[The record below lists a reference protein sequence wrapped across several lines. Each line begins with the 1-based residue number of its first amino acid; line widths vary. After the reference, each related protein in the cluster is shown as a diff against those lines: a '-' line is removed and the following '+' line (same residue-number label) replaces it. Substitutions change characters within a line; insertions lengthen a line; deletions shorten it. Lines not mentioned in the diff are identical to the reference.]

1 MKKLILLMAI
11 SLFSIS
17 ILYACGGSSAPP
29 TESLSSPSPMSVN
42 QSKAKPQETPTSSP
56 YMSSGSGS
64 SSISSPKASAGSS
77 PRSTP
82 VPATSVPTTPV
93 PTTPVPATPVPA
105 TATTVSNPVL
115 PSPTPLVSTT
125 QPTSVANA
133 KVQPS
138 AIATQTPV
146 IQSSKP
152 VPAASF
158 KEPNFKPLAGYVSFN
173 EDQTLGF
180 SRVINE
186 EFNAAYDK
194 IGISA
199 SVYQSGKLWS
209 EGLGFAEESLPME
222 GHTPVGIKSISKT
235 FLAALILTQIEEGFY
250 ELDDG
255 ISKLLSGHD
264 GYESLDKSVIPDVTV
279 RELLTMT
286 SGIAASE
293 SNQTQEAIEVMSG
306 PSWEPAAALK
316 LIKREAQAPGNFE
329 YSPIANSFLLAM
341 IAEYK
346 TGENL
351 YSLYRSVL
359 LDPLSIDAILMPDM
373 IAPDSIAHPYGI
385 KESYGGSGGFGD
397 LVKIP
402 SWNKASCPQC
412 FDDFNF
418 INADARIAWSG
429 AGVVTN
435 SQNLSLWG
443 YELFSTHG
451 HAISDPVR
459 EILRDSF
466 SDQVVE
472 FTGPKP
478 SYGFHV
484 AKNIFDLSD
493 GSALVS
499 HGHPGGGS
507 GTSSVLFYVPDL
519 DLSIAILANS
529 ELGSQPGNCK
539 TAQEAMLSALD
550 CIGQGFMEVVAGV
563 SVTPLAEG
571 TGPRLTIHPTI
582 DPTNPPRIAVNNF
595 IDLDP
600 FIGITKLRAAYG
612 HDFSIGDEE
621 YDPEYKSC
629 RSMKHYLDAYTYAQ
643 RSSGNFGSYN
653 TSGNVKYYAPA
664 DGELRDIMTNE
675 FSPGEIE
682 YQFTIMSDEYP
693 NLLFTFMHVD
703 LLEELRN
710 GASVKAGQHIGY
722 VIRPHGQGEIVTWVS
737 LGAGNIKNISFFDVM
752 SDEVFSKYQSR
763 GVLDR
768 EQMTITR
775 EYRDSNPKPCHSDNM
790 GGKFIPTQEDGP
802 GEEAFHMWQYGP
814 DNWVF
819 LNP

>member
-1 MKKLILLMAI
+1 M
-11 SLFSIS
+11 
-17 ILYACGGSSAPP
+17 LYACGEP
-29 TESLSSPSPMSVN
+29 TESLVKPTVVSTPPVN
-42 QSKAKPQETPTSSP
+42 QSNVKIQETPTSSP
-56 YMSSGSGS
+56 PVSSGASTS
-64 SSISSPKASAGSS
+64 VITKPKATANKSS
-77 PRSTP
+77 NPTA
-82 VPATSVPTTPV
+82 VPGTSVPTTGGNVSIPV
-93 PTTPVPATPVPA
+93 TTTPTPEV
-105 TATTVSNPVL
+105 TIN
-115 PSPTPLVSTT
+115 
-125 QPTSVANA
+125 QPTSVA
-133 KVQPS
+133 KVEVQTP
-138 AIATQTPV
+138 AIATQTPAKPTQTPV
-146 IQSSKP
+146 MQAPKP
-152 VPAASF
+152 VLPASF
-158 KEPNFKPLAGYVSFN
+158 EEPDFQPPAGYASFN
-173 EDQTLGF
+173 DNQILGF

-186 EFNAAYDK
+186 EFNSIHEK

-199 SVYQSGKLWS
+199 SVYQAGKIWS
-209 EGLGFAEESLPME
+209 DGLGFAEYSLPME
-222 GHTPVGIKSISKT
+222 GHTPVGIKSVSKT
-235 FLAALILTQIEEGFY
+235 FLAALILTQIEEGLY
-250 ELDDG
+250 DLDDR
-255 ISKLLSGHD
+255 ISKLLRGHD
-264 GYESLDKSVIPDVTV
+264 GYESLNKSVIPDVTV

-397 LVKIP
+397 LEKIP
-402 SWNKASCPQC
+402 AWTKASCPQC
-412 FDDFNF
+412 FDDFTF

-429 AGVVTN
+429 AGIVTN
-435 SQNLSLWG
+435 AQNLSRWG

-466 SDQVVE
+466 SDQVVV

-499 HGHPGGGS
+499 YGHPGGGS

-550 CIGQGFMEVVAGV
+550 CIGHGFMEVVAGV

-629 RSMKHYLDAYTYAQ
+629 RSMKHYLDAYTYAE

-664 DGELRDIMTNE
+664 DGELIDIMTNE

-752 SDEVFSKYQSR
+752 SDEVFSEYQSR

-802 GEEAFHMWQYGP
+802 GEEAFHLWQYGP